1 MKKIIVG
8 ILIVCLYCFPF
19 VYNSMYQDFANRS
32 MLGYLL
38 MLMATLLLAFLGKL
52 FSSSIY
58 LIIGNIISVII
69 SFYFINEM
77 SWNEE
82 WGGYFKPL
90 TPNQLLIFASVLFLV
105 PQLFAM
111 RLAKKLKDRDRVKG

>member
-1 MKKIIVG
+1 MKKIVFG

-38 MLMATLLLAFLGKL
+38 MLVATLLLAFLGKL
-52 FSSSIY
+52 LSKSIFI
-58 LIIGNIISVII
+58 IIGNIFSVII
-69 SFYFINEM
+69 SYYFISEM

-90 TPNQLLIFASVLFLV
+90 TPNQLLIFNSVLFFI
-105 PQLFAM
+105 PQFIAI
-111 RLAKKLKDRDRVKG
+111 RLAIKLKDKVKS

>member
-90 TPNQLLIFASVLFLV
+90 TPNQLLIFASVLFLI

>member
-58 LIIGNIISVII
+58 LIIGNIISIII

-90 TPNQLLIFASVLFLV
+90 TPNQLLIFASVLFLI

>member
-1 MKKIIVG
+1 
-8 ILIVCLYCFPF
+8 
-19 VYNSMYQDFANRS
+19 
-32 MLGYLL
+32 
-38 MLMATLLLAFLGKL
+38 
-52 FSSSIY
+52 